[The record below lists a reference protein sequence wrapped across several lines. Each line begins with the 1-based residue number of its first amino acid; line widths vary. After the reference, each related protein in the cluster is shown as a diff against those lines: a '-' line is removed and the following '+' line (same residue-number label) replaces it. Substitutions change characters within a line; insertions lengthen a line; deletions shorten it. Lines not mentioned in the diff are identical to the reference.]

1 MQTAVRQLVRS
12 GRLRR
17 MTNAPYRLC
26 PLPCPLGYRTT
37 LVQPSSRASKRSSAA
52 GASYRLSSWE
62 TAAAELGRQGRYTP
76 RIEQTYPLE
85 RIVDAHAHA
94 ERGRTRGKIVICQQ
108 D

>member
-1 MQTAVRQLVRS
+1 
-12 GRLRR
+12 